1 MHAGFVTLGQL
12 SFLCCS
18 SFSCQQFEQEYLHAG
33 FHDLAVVVDGPH
45 AHHALLTPTDDTGA
59 VRGAADGSHSPL
71 VRIVDGVQQLP
82 TLRPK
87 STDLAI
93 TPATDD
99 TLPILHSCRACQCCA
114 VVEKEHSLTLCGA
127 KLLLS

>member
-1 MHAGFVTLGQL
+1 
-12 SFLCCS
+12 
-18 SFSCQQFEQEYLHAG
+18 
-33 FHDLAVVVDGPH
+33 VVDGPH

-59 VRGAADGSHSPL
+59 IRGAADGSHGPL

-87 STDLAI
+87 STDLTI

-99 TLPILHSCRACQCCA
+99 ALPILHSYEACQCCGA
-114 VVEKEHSLTLCGA
+114 AEKEHSLTLCGA
-127 KLLLS
+127 KLLLPCQLTTPWLADLKSAGTEAPDSQRLNAARCLTAA

>member
-1 MHAGFVTLGQL
+1 M
-12 SFLCCS
+12 
-18 SFSCQQFEQEYLHAG
+18 
-33 FHDLAVVVDGPH
+33 VDGPH

-59 VRGAADGSHSPL
+59 VRGAADCSHSPL
-71 VRIVDGVQQLP
+71 MRVMDGVQQLP

-99 TLPILHSCRACQCCA
+99 ALPILDSCRGMSMLCCRRKRA
-114 VVEKEHSLTLCGA
+114 QLDTVWGKAAAALFSGQNLGKLTSNHQAQMPLIASG
-127 KLLLS
+127 LDV